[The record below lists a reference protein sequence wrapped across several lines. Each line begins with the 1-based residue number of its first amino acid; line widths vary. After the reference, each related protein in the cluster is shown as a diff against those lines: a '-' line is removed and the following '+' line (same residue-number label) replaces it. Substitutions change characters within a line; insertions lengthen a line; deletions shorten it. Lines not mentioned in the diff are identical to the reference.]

1 MTQMIKETVL
11 VHEIFGPGKKGTRAL
26 VCAVFEAG
34 KLLFEEK
41 VAMDEIL
48 VTKDIYPQV
57 AKQLEKDSRSVA
69 RQVERLSNQC
79 WDSMDCV
86 QKKKYIGKAPR
97 DIRAPKDMIFYLAFY
112 VHFRQGFYKVL
123 ERKPQ
128 LLFGEEEPRHGCN

>member
-48 VTKDIYPQV
+48 VTKDIYPDV
-57 AKQLEKDSRSVA
+57 AKELYSKRYRTVV
-69 RQVERLSNQC
+69 RQIERLCNRC
-79 WDSMDCV
+79 WDRVRGDEYLLDKILGNHSRELE
-86 QKKKYIGKAPR
+86 APSE
-97 DIRAPKDMIFYLAFY
+97 IIFLLACYMRYEKPF
-112 VHFRQGFYKVL
+112 QEVL
-123 ERKPQ
+123 EQ
-128 LLFGEEEPRHGCN
+128 EPALTF